1 MSDGNKCHKK
11 KKRKQRKGVKSP
23 TMFGVAVL
31 NRVTKQDP
39 AGQVPIEQGPERL
52 ASEPAAVYGRER

>member
-1 MSDGNKCHKK
+1 MSDGNECHKK

-31 NRVTKQDP
+31 NRVAKHYP
-39 AGQVPIEQGPERL
+39 AGQVPIEKGPTRL
-52 ASEPAAVYGRER
+52 ASEPAAMYGRER